1 MFIIL
6 PAYFNTLCNITTW
19 GELVSESGESC
30 FRVSLMW
37 GELPW
42 GDLSCVQTFRP
53 KSVSQEVLDK
63 EQLRVPFVNC
73 RQFMYLVISLLV
85 LRAGYGI

>member
-19 GELVSESGESC
+19 GELVSESGASC

-37 GELPW
+37 GELSW
-42 GDLSCVQTFRP
+42 SESCVQTFRL
-53 KSVSQEVLDK
+53 KSVSPEVLDQ
-63 EQLRVPFVNC
+63 EQFAC
-73 RQFMYLVISLLV
+73 IISLIFPIFLK
-85 LRAGYGI
+85 RNPPIIFS